1 MGEGAGGIVLSSLS
15 APGDYKRK
23 ESEQAL
29 ESKSAS
35 SSLHGSLS
43 RSLALGSCPVL
54 SSCFGVP

>member
-1 MGEGAGGIVLSSLS
+1 MGEGTGGIVQSSPP
-15 APGDYKRK
+15 APGDYIRK

-35 SSLHGSLS
+35 SFLHGSLS
-43 RSLALGSCPVL
+43 WSLSLGSCPVL